1 LSQFAESGDQGSAHD
16 HERIFAGASMG
27 YADVKIAP
35 NLVGS
40 GRFPHRKSAVDT

>member
-1 LSQFAESGDQGSAHD
+1 MSQFAESGDQGSAHD
-16 HERIFAGASMG
+16 HERIFAGAPVG
-27 YADVKIAP
+27 YADVKNAP